1 MSNPGFRVLSNM
13 SRVTSRGCPEP
24 RNTCIFPPHQITLW
38 GSLLEHKALSKVGVV
53 TNLVLVLAGCFNY
66 VPTDFTTVPVGE
78 DIRLVVNRER
88 VPDLSELTLQDDP
101 APTLQGTLE
110 RREDASLIV
119 RIPVGRRAEGFHSVA
134 LGQAIQVHPDAII
147 SAELRKCWTGSR
159 PRESLQERSRARVTL
174 LLLGMD
180 AISDQAPLPQPDP
193 PDFRMR
199 LISIPIG

>member
-1 MSNPGFRVLSNM
+1 M
-13 SRVTSRGCPEP
+13 
-24 RNTCIFPPHQITLW
+24 
-38 GSLLEHKALSKVGVV
+38 EHKALSKVGVV

-134 LGQAIQVHPDAII
+134 LGQAIHVHPDAII
-147 SAELRKCWTGSR
+147 SAELRVLDGFKTAGV
-159 PRESLQERSRARVTL
+159 LAGTVAGGVTL
-174 LLLGMD
+174 LLLGME
-180 AISDQAPLPQPDP
+180 AINDQPPIPGEDP
-193 PDFRMR
+193 PDLQLT

>member
-1 MSNPGFRVLSNM
+1 MAV
-13 SRVTSRGCPEP
+13 
-24 RNTCIFPPHQITLW
+24 I
-38 GSLLEHKALSKVGVV
+38 

-78 DIRLVVNRER
+78 DVRLTVTRER
-88 VPDLSELTLQDDP
+88 VPDLSELTLQNDP
-101 APTLQGTLE
+101 IPVLEGILE

-134 LGQAIQVHPDAII
+134 LGQAIRVSPGAII
-147 SAELRKCWTGSR
+147 STELRVLDGFKTAGMI
-159 PRESLQERSRARVTL
+159 AGTIAGATTL

-180 AISDQAPLPQPDP
+180 AMSDQVPLPHPDP
-193 PDFRMR
+193 PDFQLK

>member
-13 SRVTSRGCPEP
+13 SRVISRGCPKP
-24 RNTCIFPPHQITLW
+24 RNTCIFPPHQIILW

-78 DIRLVVNRER
+78 DIRLIVSRER

-110 RREDASLIV
+110 RREGASLIV

-134 LGQAIQVHPDAII
+134 LGQAIHVHPDAII
-147 SAELRKCWTGSR
+147 SAELRVLDGFKTAGV
-159 PRESLQERSRARVTL
+159 LAGTVAGGVTL
-174 LLLGMD
+174 LLLGME
-180 AISDQAPLPQPDP
+180 AINDQAPIPGEDP
-193 PDFRMR
+193 PDLQLT